1 MPRHE
6 LNPFA
11 LFFGAIFCGL
21 GVAFL
26 VGEWT
31 WVDVSGGWI
40 AALLLIGLGVA
51 GIASATARVRRRE
64 PIADVDTDVDINVQ
78 RTDA

>member
-31 WVDVSGGWI
+31 WLDVSGGWI
-40 AALLLIGLGVA
+40 AAILLVGLGA
-51 GIASATARVRRRE
+51 SGIASATARAQRGD
-64 PIADVDTDVDINVQ
+64 PTPDGDSQ

>member
-26 VGEWT
+26 VGEWS
-31 WVDVSGGWI
+31 WVDVSGGWL
-40 AALLLIGLGVA
+40 AAMLLIGLGIA
-51 GIASATARVRRRE
+51 GIVSAAARTRQRDAVTRPDGE
-64 PIADVDTDVDINVQ
+64 VQ
-78 RTDA
+78 RTDE

>member
-1 MPRHE
+1 VPRHE

-40 AALLLIGLGVA
+40 AAILLIGLGTA
-51 GIASATARVRRRE
+51 GIASATASARRRV
-64 PIADVDTDVDINVQ
+64 PIPDVDAQ

>member
-11 LFFGAIFCGL
+11 LFSGAIFCGL
-21 GVAFL
+21 GVAYL
-26 VGEWT
+26 VDEWT

-40 AALLLIGLGVA
+40 AAFLLIGLGVA
-51 GIASATARVRRRE
+51 GIASAVGRARRRT
-64 PIADVDTDVDINVQ
+64 PNDHRAQ

>member
-26 VGEWT
+26 VDEWT
-31 WVDVSGGWI
+31 WVDLSGGWI
-40 AALLLIGLGVA
+40 AAFLLIGLGIA
-51 GIASATARVRRRE
+51 GIASATARVRRR
-64 PIADVDTDVDINVQ
+64 DRVVDGDPQHTE
-78 RTDA
+78 A

>member
-11 LFFGAIFCGL
+11 LFCGAIFCGL

-31 WVDVSGGWI
+31 WIDVSGGWI
-40 AALLLIGLGVA
+40 AAFLLIGLGAA
-51 GIASATARVRRRE
+51 GIASATARGRRR
-64 PIADVDTDVDINVQ
+64 DTIPDGDAQ

>member
-1 MPRHE
+1 
-6 LNPFA
+6 

-31 WVDVSGGWI
+31 WVDVSGSWI
-40 AALLLIGLGVA
+40 AAFLLVGLGVA
-51 GIASATARVRRRE
+51 GIASATVRARRPAPVALDDLQR
-64 PIADVDTDVDINVQ
+64 ADA
-78 RTDA
+78 TDA

>member
-11 LFFGAIFCGL
+11 LFFGAIFGGL

-26 VGEWT
+26 VAQWS

-40 AALLLIGLGVA
+40 AAALLIGLGAA
-51 GIASATARVRRRE
+51 GIASATARARRQE
-64 PIADVDTDVDINVQ
+64 PVDEGDPQ

>member
-6 LNPFA
+6 LHPFA

-21 GVAFL
+21 GVAYL

-31 WVDVSGGWI
+31 WVDISGGWI
-40 AALLLIGLGVA
+40 AALLLIGLGAA
-51 GIASATARVRRRE
+51 GIASATARARRGN
-64 PIADVDTDVDINVQ
+64 PVADEAAQ
-78 RTDA
+78 PTDA

>member
-40 AALLLIGLGVA
+40 AALLLIGLGGA
-51 GIASATARVRRRE
+51 GIASATARARRRDPVE
-64 PIADVDTDVDINVQ
+64 DGDPQ

>member
-6 LNPFA
+6 LHPFA

-21 GVAFL
+21 GVAYL

-31 WVDVSGGWI
+31 WVDISGGWI
-40 AALLLIGLGVA
+40 AAFLLIGLGAA
-51 GIASATARVRRRE
+51 GIASATLRASRGDPV
-64 PIADVDTDVDINVQ
+64 TDEAAQ